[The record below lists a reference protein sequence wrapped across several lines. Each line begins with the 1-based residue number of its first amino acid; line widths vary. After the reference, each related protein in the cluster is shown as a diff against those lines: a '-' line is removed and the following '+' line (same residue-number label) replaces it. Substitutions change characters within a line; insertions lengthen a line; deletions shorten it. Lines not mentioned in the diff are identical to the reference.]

1 MNEPLV
7 VGAAGSTVHDPTF
20 WQPLALSQKAAQGG
34 GSVPA
39 DIQTFENSQWGHVRT
54 FAARVDAGAPR
65 LGDPSSAAYKQAA
78 VAAIRATS
86 QAGGAARGRRVAAR
100 LEPGRRVAACR
111 DGRRRRASRTTSGSI
126 SP

>member
-1 MNEPLV
+1 M
-7 VGAAGSTVHDPTF
+7 HDATF

-39 DIQTFENSQWGHVRT
+39 NVQTFENSQWGHVRT
-54 FAARVDAGAPR
+54 FAARVAAGPPR
-65 LGDPSSAAYKQAA
+65 LGDPSSAAYQQAA

-86 QAGGAARGRRVAAR
+86 QAARPARGRRVAAR
-100 LEPGRRVAACR
+100 LEPASPAALPA
-111 DGRRRRASRTTSGSI
+111 GTGAPPRASRTTSGSI